1 MLSLQIETI
10 RLIMRPPVEADL
22 DGWAAFDCDERA
34 NEFFGGTKSRAA
46 SWELLAS
53 AAGMW
58 ALRGCG
64 LFSVIEKSSGQW
76 IGRIGPWKPEGATAE
91 IGWAVL
97 SPKWGQGYATE
108 GARAAIDW
116 SINELGWTQINHC
129 IDAENSASIAVAQRL
144 GSKWLRTDYD
154 AHGKVTQV
162 YGQSAHNWKS
172 QRS

>member
-1 MLSLQIETI
+1 MDVLRLETD

-22 DGWAAFDCDERA
+22 EGWAAFDGDERA
-34 NEFFGGTKSRAA
+34 TEFFGGPKGRAA
-46 SWELLAS
+46 SWEFLSS

-64 LFSVIEKSSGQW
+64 LFSVLEKGSGRW

-91 IGWAVL
+91 IGWAIL
-97 SPKWGQGYATE
+97 PSIWGNGYATE

-116 SINELGWTQINHC
+116 VIDTLGWTQICHC
-129 IDAENSASIAVAQRL
+129 IDAQNAASIAVAQRL
-144 GSKWLRTDYD
+144 GSQWLRSDFD

-162 YGQSAHNWKS
+162 YGQTTQQW
-172 QRS
+172 RTR